1 MNIIKHRINQIK
13 FYIGKYGFIKTVKK
27 CIKTVIRR
35 IIRFIKNEKELPYG
49 DYGGWIKYN
58 EPKDVDLKNKMKK
71 KFDYAPKISVVVP
84 MYNTKEK
91 FFKELIKCMLD
102 QTYSNWELCLADGS
116 PKQNENFK
124 KYINQDERIKYKFLN
139 GNLGIAGNSNSAI
152 EMATGDYIAL
162 LDHDDVLADYA
173 LYEVVYNLNKFP
185 ISNLSMR
192 WVDSAI

>member
-58 EPKDVDLKNKMKK
+58 EPKDSDLKNQIKK
-71 KFDYAPKISVVVP
+71 RFDYAPKISVVVP

-124 KYINQDERIKYKFLN
+124 KYINQDE
-139 GNLGIAGNSNSAI
+139 
-152 EMATGDYIAL
+152 
-162 LDHDDVLADYA
+162 
-173 LYEVVYNLNKFP
+173 
-185 ISNLSMR
+185 
-192 WVDSAI
+192 